1 MEKTSEKSGLIA
13 AVKDFERWGMA
24 WAMRQAKDER
34 RIIFSLRKRL
44 RGKVIDF
51 EVMIKEVNGTPK
63 FATFVFHQPTVAS
76 FTFFSYDG
84 SGRRYFNRK
93 MFDRMYEYLDSGFLI
108 PEFKE
113 LITAERFE

>member
-1 MEKTSEKSGLIA
+1 MEKASERSGLIA
-13 AVKDFERWGMA
+13 AVKDFERRAMA
-24 WAMRQAKDER
+24 WAMRKAKDKR

-51 EVMIKEVNGTPK
+51 EVMIKEVNGIPK
-63 FATFVFHQPTVAS
+63 FATFIFHKPTAAS
-76 FTFFSYDG
+76 FIFFSYDNAG
-84 SGRRYFNRK
+84 KRYFNRE

-108 PEFKE
+108 YEFKE